1 MKNIKDLNCIGFYK
15 DIKILGKAIMN
26 MNNIEI
32 ARAYYAAM
40 VAKNFDEMAKY
51 LHPDVQ
57 LLSPFGKTIGKQAI
71 LDSARKST
79 PLSISIRASFGSQ
92 DQVMLVYDW
101 EFNEPIG
108 MLRAA
113 ALITFKDGLIVNNEL
128 FFDTSSF
135 KR

>member
-1 MKNIKDLNCIGFYK
+1 MNI
-15 DIKILGKAIMN
+15 
-26 MNNIEI
+26 NNIE
-32 ARAYYAAM
+32 RAANYYAAM
-40 VAKNFDEMAKY
+40 VAKDFDEMGKY
-51 LHPDVQ
+51 LDPDVQ
-57 LLSPFGKTIGKQAI
+57 LLSPFGKTIGKQAV
-71 LDSARKST
+71 LDAARRST
-79 PLSISIRASFGSQ
+79 PLSITIRAQFGSQ
-92 DQVMLVYDW
+92 DQVMLAYDW